1 MNFTRVASTKGDI
14 QIGKEPSHPERERGN
29 GEQKTIPW
37 ETVGVFLFIALF
49 SFPFMFF
56 FIFLGARIQSIY
68 IPFGVVC
75 TAMERRNQENVRRR
89 GINVT
94 NYAGDPTTL
103 VFLLLGKRSGENRSR
118 PIIRANQLVWA
129 FWASSKPINEPPPP
143 RKKKKKEK
151 KFPHGPH
158 KVDACIMSFW
168 ILSPTLS

>member
-1 MNFTRVASTKGDI
+1 M
-14 QIGKEPSHPERERGN
+14 
-29 GEQKTIPW
+29 
-37 ETVGVFLFIALF
+37 GVFLFISLF

-129 FWASSKPINEPPPP
+129 FWASSKPINEPPSP
-143 RKKKKKEK
+143 RKKKRRKKISLMVHIKWMHASCPFEFSPPLSRRK
-151 KFPHGPH
+151 K
-158 KVDACIMSFW
+158 KKMQKAKD
-168 ILSPTLS
+168 ILSRDLSLCD